1 MADKTSK
8 IARNAL
14 FGLSTWLLPMLIS
27 FVATPLIV
35 SSLGHEDYGIYA
47 LVLGFISYS
56 FNFGIGRAITKYIAE
71 YRAEGQPELATKLIS
86 ATLTLNLIIG
96 IAGAA
101 IIVVSSGWLVDEV
114 FLIEAPFRVST
125 IYAFYI
131 SAMIIFMTMMN
142 QVGSSILQGI
152 HRFDVYSKLFNANS
166 IAIIVGNVI
175 LAVSGFSLLWLL
187 CWNLFSLSISTIL
200 GIIVAKRLAPEFKLR
215 LEFSR
220 EAILKT
226 MGFSMWIVGY
236 QVLANALLLFER
248 GWIIRKLGPES
259 LTFYVVP
266 MTIGVYIHSS
276 IASLMLVLFPLAS
289 EHAGDKVKLLSLY
302 QKATKITCL
311 LVFFIVI
318 SLVIQSRQFLTL
330 WMGPEFA
337 SQAADLLVLHSIT
350 FGIAAILIIAWQMAD
365 GLGYPGYNFL
375 IFGFCIVIA
384 ITGMVILVADYGNTG
399 VAISRLAGFGTIGL
413 SIFVSEKLFFGKI
426 QVGFW
431 AKMLS
436 ALIPAA
442 ICGALT
448 EWLVVSNLDLSW
460 LILIASTGVGGLV
473 YCGVLYVMGFIAEE
487 DKELLRRLAKV

>member
-1 MADKTSK
+1 MSENTGK
-8 IARNAL
+8 IVRNAL
-14 FGLSTWLLPMLIS
+14 FGFSTWVLPMLIS
-27 FVATPLIV
+27 FVATPIIV

-71 YRAEGQPELATKLIS
+71 YRADEKPELVTKLIS
-86 ATLTLNLIIG
+86 ATFTLNLIIG

-101 IIVVSSGWLVDEV
+101 IIVFSANWLVDNV
-114 FLIEAPFRVST
+114 FLIEAPLRVNT
-125 IYAFYI
+125 VYAFYL
-131 SAMIIFMTMMN
+131 SAMIIFMSMMN

-166 IAIIVGNVI
+166 IAIIIGNVI
-175 LAVSGFSLLWLL
+175 LAMSGFSLLWLL
-187 CWNLFSLSISTIL
+187 SWNLFSLSVSTVL
-200 GIIVAKRLAPEFKLR
+200 GIVVAKRLAPEFKLR
-215 LEFSR
+215 LEFSKA
-220 EAILKT
+220 AILKT
-226 MGFSMWIVGY
+226 MGFSIWIVGY
-236 QVLANALLLFER
+236 QILGNALLLFER

-289 EHAGDKVKLLSLY
+289 EHAGDKSKLLRLY

-311 LVFFIVI
+311 LVFFMVM

-337 SQAADLLVLHSIT
+337 LQASDLLILHSIT
-350 FGIAAILIIAWQMAD
+350 FGIAGILIIAWQMAD
-365 GLGYPGYNFL
+365 GLGYPGYNFFV
-375 IFGFCIVIA
+375 FGFCVLIA
-384 ITGMVILVADYGNTG
+384 VTGMVLLVTDYGNTG
-399 VAISRLAGFGTIGL
+399 VAISRFAGFGALGL
-413 SIFVSEKLFFGKI
+413 SIFVSEKLFFGKV

-431 AKMLS
+431 AKILF
-436 ALIPAA
+436 ALIPAT

-448 EWLVVSNLDLSW
+448 EWLVVSNLELSW
-460 LILIASTGVGGLV
+460 LILILSTGLGGLV
-473 YCGVLYVMGFIAEE
+473 YCGILFLLKFISDDE
-487 DKELLRRLAKV
+487 KELFRRVIKV